1 MEARGSGGGV
11 QRVGDRTVRI
21 EWQPAGKGL
30 SLSLSVVKPPL
41 VSLER

>member
-30 SLSLSVVKPPL
+30 FESVLECGKAII
-41 VSLER
+41 SLER